1 MRLFNCY
8 DARFFPLAKGYIA
21 WTIARIHRHQGK
33 ICLHYLHGIQK
44 SGRYLLLSRYL
55 SGEGVFRER
64 NQLANVFSAR
74 AFLSLG
80 FVPSRFFFNHYLV
93 LESFSN
99 KPGQLRFVSI
109 RVNRRSNLFV
119 FHIKPGATRLL
130 SALFT
135 PPIPYSGSSPTR
147 HT

>member
-8 DARFFPLAKGYIA
+8 DALFFPLAKGYIA

-33 ICLHYLHGIQK
+33 ICLHYLHGIKK
-44 SGRYLLLSRYL
+44 SGRYLLWSWYL
-55 SGEGVFRER
+55 SGEGVFTSQGES

-109 RVNRRSNLFV
+109 RVNRRSNL
-119 FHIKPGATRLL
+119 
-130 SALFT
+130 LFFT
-135 PPIPYSGSSPTR
+135 
-147 HT
+147 

>member
-1 MRLFNCY
+1 MRLFNRH
-8 DARFFPLAKGYIA
+8 DALFLLSAKVHIA

-80 FVPSRFFFNHYLV
+80 FVPSRFFSNHYLL
-93 LESFSN
+93 LESFS
-99 KPGQLRFVSI
+99 KPLQFCFVTNYPFGSI
-109 RVNRRSNLFV
+109 AGVMFLFL
-119 FHIKPGATRLL
+119 T
-130 SALFT
+130 
-135 PPIPYSGSSPTR
+135 
-147 HT
+147 